1 MCITTHPAD
10 LSNTKIYAGEA
21 RLGETYVHVMA
32 YRNTAATEGPNAMIL
47 PIPAARMLGPA
58 NVIDTREFAGFLD
71 IMLAEA
77 EDCCRGAFGG
87 VPESPQVFDVGSYTV
102 VLAQR
107 PQAIARAVEG
117 VPANKRPSLN
127 PALLQAF
134 DDLYPG
140 WPLAVCCWDGAIEAE
155 PMLWWY
161 EPKSPEWLF
170 APALDAHH
178 GGAPDIGAEVRVDH
192 VIGFGSTLREQRF
205 GGWEDELP
213 PIAADLLAWNVR
225 RARVAGHMPNGDFW
239 QATAALGGPAQ
250 RRAPGAAESTSIPLA

>member
-71 IMLAEA
+71 AMLAE
-77 EDCCRGAFGG
+77 DRDYVRGIGDG

-107 PQAIARAVEG
+107 PQAIARAIEG

-161 EPKSPEWLF
+161 EPKTPIGSLLQRSMHTTVEHPTSGPRCGWITWS
-170 APALDAHH
+170 ASARRCGSRGSD
-178 GGAPDIGAEVRVDH
+178 GGM
-192 VIGFGSTLREQRF
+192 SS
-205 GGWEDELP
+205 
-213 PIAADLLAWNVR
+213 R
-225 RARVAGHMPNGDFW
+225 RSRP
-239 QATAALGGPAQ
+239 
-250 RRAPGAAESTSIPLA
+250 TSWR